1 MSEHYAD
8 RRIHQHTRFVDD
20 NHPRILV
27 HTHEFT
33 DATHD
38 HPLADYDIGTDPTDH
53 SNDIATHGYDDP
65 TISIVA
71 PTWGDITRAPISHH
85 YYAHRGDVE
94 GHHHHGDDGS
104 VLFHE
109 HLPDAPTVVLDY
121 HDNEYHWPNHYHHF
135 WDTFGDLIDF
145 GPADHDHDDTTTSL
159 PPAASDVRT

>member
-38 HPLADYDIGTDPTDH
+38 HPLADYDIGTDPITDH

-104 VLFHE
+104 VLHHDHDPGIHTNKRAFDRSWPHVYGDFAQ
-109 HLPDAPTVVLDY
+109 DADPI
-121 HDNEYHWPNHYHHF
+121 F
-135 WDTFGDLIDF
+135 F
-145 GPADHDHDDTTTSL
+145 GPADHDHDDTTASL

>member
-109 HLPDAPTVVLDY
+109 HDGAPDHDHFATLLGPGSLGIDY
-121 HDNEYHWPNHYHHF
+121 
-135 WDTFGDLIDF
+135 GD
-145 GPADHDHDDTTTSL
+145 ADHDHDDTTASL